1 MSQAVVNL
9 TDVIYEVNINSERNG
24 NINLETDQIGFTS
37 FHRFKQDERV
47 IYNSNGL
54 RGISGLS
61 TNSSYFVNVVDNF
74 NITLHNNTTDS
85 KAGINTVDLTEYG
98 LGIQSIKTAEKKSIV
113 GSIIIT
119 DHGSGYKNKERKIV
133 STGIATATDSF
144 EIKKHGYKTGE
155 IIRYTAGSSTVS
167 GLVDSKDYYV
177 RKISDD
183 KFSLSEVGVGNT
195 NPKHFFD
202 RDMVVDIKSIGEGT
216 FNYKPIVVTVDGVT
230 GIDSRSGQSFQCQV
244 QPVFRGSIDSI
255 DLTNEGVGYGSSEII
270 NFTPNGRQPDYYFEG
285 GNSKPS

>member
-1 MSQAVVNL
+1 MLIVVNL

-98 LGIQSIKTAEKKSIV
+98 LGIQSIKTTRKKV
-113 GSIIIT
+113 
-119 DHGSGYKNKERKIV
+119 
-133 STGIATATDSF
+133 
-144 EIKKHGYKTGE
+144 
-155 IIRYTAGSSTVS
+155 
-167 GLVDSKDYYV
+167 L
-177 RKISDD
+177 
-183 KFSLSEVGVGNT
+183 
-195 NPKHFFD
+195 
-202 RDMVVDIKSIGEGT
+202 
-216 FNYKPIVVTVDGVT
+216 
-230 GIDSRSGQSFQCQV
+230 
-244 QPVFRGSIDSI
+244 
-255 DLTNEGVGYGSSEII
+255 
-270 NFTPNGRQPDYYFEG
+270 
-285 GNSKPS
+285 